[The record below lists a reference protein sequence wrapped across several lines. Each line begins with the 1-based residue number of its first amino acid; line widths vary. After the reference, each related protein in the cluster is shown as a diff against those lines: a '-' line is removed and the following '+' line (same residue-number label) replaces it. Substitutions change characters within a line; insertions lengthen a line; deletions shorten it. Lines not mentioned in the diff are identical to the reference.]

1 MKDIA
6 TKKSQYQSEI
16 TRCRIEKLRIDS
28 IKSQVNEINEK
39 IKAKINNSI
48 EEKYNLFG
56 EFFKINEVNQFGDN
70 AFLRKSLQDLYIQR
84 KNYEEVGDGYLENH
98 PKMIANARQIKET
111 QKQILIEIKQAIAS
125 LDEREFQLN
134 ALERNFLGAMK
145 EVQDEAENAS
155 KIDDTLKNYER
166 ELQIVQASS
175 AQMQKRLNS
184 VTIEQA
190 FPQEQD
196 NPLQKEQFASLPSYP
211 YTPDRDA
218 IHKNAATIFL
228 GIFIVFPFLLEFI
241 DNRIKSP
248 WDVQVFSE
256 EI

>member
-1 MKDIA
+1 M
-6 TKKSQYQSEI
+6 
-16 TRCRIEKLRIDS
+16 
-28 IKSQVNEINEK
+28 NEINEK

-84 KNYEEVGDGYLENH
+84 KNYEEVGTSYLENH

-175 AQMQKRLNS
+175 AQMQKRLNG

-190 FPQEQD
+190 FPK
-196 NPLQKEQFASLPSYP
+196 NRTTHFKKSNLHLCPLILTHLTEMQYTKKQQQF
-211 YTPDRDA
+211 
-218 IHKNAATIFL
+218 F
-228 GIFIVFPFLLEFI
+228 
-241 DNRIKSP
+241 
-248 WDVQVFSE
+248 
-256 EI
+256 